1 MSQEDVAEDS
11 EGDSEERESRRGRSI
26 TRRKSSKRM
35 SVISQVDPAAARQ
48 RSLVVPTSA
57 EGVGPGWLE
66 CANLGLFSLG
76 GCACHSRGGGGADS
90 GPTWAERAGA
100 WWLAW
105 L

>member
-1 MSQEDVAEDS
+1 MS
-11 EGDSEERESRRGRSI
+11 
-26 TRRKSSKRM
+26 M
-35 SVISQVDPAAARQ
+35 ISQPEVDPAAARR
-48 RSLVVPTSA
+48 RSLVVASSA

-76 GCACHSRGGGGADS
+76 GCACHSRGGGANSESDL
-90 GPTWAERAGA
+90 TWAEQVRK